1 MTSQSQAG
9 RLSSQRSWPASAALV
24 ALSAIPL
31 IAGPLRMVLRA
42 ATPAGAPS

>member
-1 MTSQSQAG
+1 MTSLQQAD
-9 RLSSQRSWPASAALV
+9 RLSSQRSWPVPAVLV

-31 IAGPLRMVLRA
+31 IAGTL